1 MRDSF
6 RFLRAIIRDR
16 RTVGAIAPSGRHL
29 AACVVRSLGTLE
41 PGSIIV
47 ELGPGTGIFTR
58 AICRRHPRC
67 HVVAIEIDRY
77 LANTLDRALPQARV
91 IHGCATKIREHLQ
104 KLGLDPSRVA
114 AVVSGLPL
122 LVLPDNLPARILD
135 EVTETLPEGA
145 RFVQFTYS
153 RLAWRR
159 FTPQRLRFLRA
170 YLVVSNIPPASVLVF
185 SKAQHAPP
193 DAGRLRR
200 IKKPRPRGRR
210 LFGVIPRRSRNISS

>member
-29 AACVVRSLGTLE
+29 AACVIRSLGTIE

-58 AICRRHPRC
+58 AICKRHPRC

-77 LANTLDRALPQARV
+77 LAGTLTSALPQATIV
-91 IHGCATKIREHLQ
+91 NGCATNIRQHLQ
-104 KLGLDPSRVA
+104 QRGLDPERVA
-114 AVVSGLPL
+114 GIVSGLPL
-122 LVLPDNLPARILD
+122 LVLPNDLPTRILH

-170 YLVVSNIPPASVLVF
+170 QLVMTNIPPASVLVF
-185 SKAQHAPP
+185 SKAEYAPP

-200 IKKPRPRGRR
+200 VKKPRPTGRR
-210 LFGVIPRRSRNISS
+210 LFGVFPRRPRGTLP